1 MEGDT
6 PERDIDFNFDVSDE
20 AGAAVYANIVSIWF
34 SPYEFG
40 LDWGLTEAAEAEDP
54 DDPTSP
60 LRIPRRMRFWS
71 SIAITLY
78 FWSNIA
84 LLSMVIRCR
93 IVVDGARRSSHYR

>member
-6 PERDIDFNFDVSDE
+6 PERDIDFNFDVSEE

-60 LRIPRRMRFWS
+60 LRIPVSVVARLRVPTGLIFDVLRALNQAMTRYEAIFGEIRRPE
-71 SIAITLY
+71 
-78 FWSNIA
+78 
-84 LLSMVIRCR
+84 
-93 IVVDGARRSSHYR
+93 AR

>member
-6 PERDIDFNFDVSDE
+6 PEHDIDFNFDVSEE

-60 LRIPRRMRFWS
+60 LRIPVSVVARLRVPTGLIFDVLRALNQAMTGYEAIFGEIRRPE
-71 SIAITLY
+71 
-78 FWSNIA
+78 
-84 LLSMVIRCR
+84 
-93 IVVDGARRSSHYR
+93 AR